1 MGSHS
6 TVGRT
11 LARKR
16 SWIQIPGADRLNI
29 GPRLTLCFIVIILLM
44 LGGNCLLLWQFHLL
58 RNEADSLT
66 GKSQE
71 LIAILH
77 LQISLVSFD
86 AKLDELAQAEDND
99 RLAVE
104 ARPLIEA
111 LQKESQRASNAL
123 TRLPSATHLEP
134 SLVPTLETIES
145 MLPSQLEAITSLATA
160 GDWKA
165 VRLRLANENKP
176 LESQT
181 SGLVS
186 NLDQEV
192 GDEIVQASRDI
203 GRAQRRILI
212 IVPLTAVLTLL
223 IAAFLGW
230 AITHSITQPLGR
242 LLEGSEALAR
252 GEFQYQVSVIGKD
265 ELAHLST
272 VFNETAGKLRQLQ
285 LAQAQLAHMARLT
298 TMGELAASIAHEV
311 NQPLAAIVANG
322 NACLRWLGR
331 AEPDLEEARTAAER
345 MVRDGRRAGDII
357 ARIRALSKKTA
368 TEKESLDVNGII
380 QEVVGLVQ
388 AEVRRNR
395 VALRTALADGLPPV
409 LGDRVQLQQVVL
421 NLMMNGIE
429 AMRPVED
436 RARVLVIRTQK
447 GDEGQVRVAVQD
459 CGVGLNSEN
468 MDRIFDAFYTTKRE
482 GMGMGLSI
490 SRSIVENHKGQLRV
504 IANDGPGATF
514 EFTLGESR

>member
-1 MGSHS
+1 
-6 TVGRT
+6 
-11 LARKR
+11 
-16 SWIQIPGADRLNI
+16 
-29 GPRLTLCFIVIILLM
+29 
-44 LGGNCLLLWQFHLL
+44 
-58 RNEADSLT
+58 
-66 GKSQE
+66 
-71 LIAILH
+71 
-77 LQISLVSFD
+77 
-86 AKLDELAQAEDND
+86 
-99 RLAVE
+99 
-104 ARPLIEA
+104 
-111 LQKESQRASNAL
+111 
-123 TRLPSATHLEP
+123 
-134 SLVPTLETIES
+134 
-145 MLPSQLEAITSLATA
+145 
-160 GDWKA
+160 
-165 VRLRLANENKP
+165 
-176 LESQT
+176 
-181 SGLVS
+181 
-186 NLDQEV
+186 
-192 GDEIVQASRDI
+192 
-203 GRAQRRILI
+203 
-212 IVPLTAVLTLL
+212 L

-230 AITHSITQPLGR
+230 AITQSITQPLGR

-272 VFNETAGKLRQLQ
+272 VFNETAGKLRELQ

-311 NQPLAAIVANG
+311 NQPLAAIVADG
-322 NACLRWLGR
+322 NACLRWLSR

-357 ARIRALSKKTA
+357 TRIRALSKKTA
-368 TEKESLDVNGII
+368 TEKESLDVNAII

-447 GDEGQVRVAVQD
+447 GDDGQVRVAVQD
-459 CGVGLNSEN
+459 CGVGLDSEN

-482 GMGMGLSI
+482 GMGLGLSI

-504 IANDGPGATF
+504 MANDGPGATF
-514 EFTLGESR
+514 EFTLGE

>member
-1 MGSHS
+1 
-6 TVGRT
+6 
-11 LARKR
+11 
-16 SWIQIPGADRLNI
+16 
-29 GPRLTLCFIVIILLM
+29 
-44 LGGNCLLLWQFHLL
+44 
-58 RNEADSLT
+58 
-66 GKSQE
+66 
-71 LIAILH
+71 
-77 LQISLVSFD
+77 
-86 AKLDELAQAEDND
+86 
-99 RLAVE
+99 
-104 ARPLIEA
+104 
-111 LQKESQRASNAL
+111 
-123 TRLPSATHLEP
+123 
-134 SLVPTLETIES
+134 
-145 MLPSQLEAITSLATA
+145 
-160 GDWKA
+160 
-165 VRLRLANENKP
+165 
-176 LESQT
+176 
-181 SGLVS
+181 
-186 NLDQEV
+186 
-192 GDEIVQASRDI
+192 
-203 GRAQRRILI
+203 
-212 IVPLTAVLTLL
+212 
-223 IAAFLGW
+223 
-230 AITHSITQPLGR
+230 
-242 LLEGSEALAR
+242 
-252 GEFQYQVSVIGKD
+252 
-265 ELAHLST
+265 
-272 VFNETAGKLRQLQ
+272 
-285 LAQAQLAHMARLT
+285 MARLT